1 MLSPNYLLFDLLMT
15 NKITIL
21 PSKKIDTKKWDQCV
35 ANYSNGLIY
44 STSLYLNTMAKKWH
58 GLVIDDYSAIMPLPW
73 KRKLGIRYG
82 YTPPFIQQLGLTGK
96 LHDTK
101 WPSVLEAIH
110 SFYSYADIHF
120 NFQNKSIQDNT
131 SVIQRTNLI
140 IDLSKGYPTI
150 QSLYSNDLIENI
162 KKAASLSYRI
172 GSLKESIELFQTQYS
187 KRFPQT
193 QNKDYIN
200 FMQLCLLLVQ
210 KKQCIIR
217 SVQDDNNAVLA
228 TAVLLKDNKRIYNV
242 MNTTT
247 LEGRNKEANHYLLDQ
262 IIREFSGQLLL
273 FDFEG
278 SSLPGVK
285 AFYEKFGA
293 ENEPYFHY
301 HFNHLPWPIHL
312 LRS

>member
-1 MLSPNYLLFDLLMT
+1 MT
-15 NKITIL
+15 NTITIL
-21 PSKKIDTKKWDQCV
+21 ASKKIDSKKWDQCV
-35 ANYSNGLIY
+35 FNNSNGLIY
-44 STSLYLNTMAKKWH
+44 STSLYLNTMAKNWH

-82 YTPPFIQQLGLTGK
+82 YTPPFIQQLGLIGTIH
-96 LHDTK
+96 HDK
-101 WPSVLEAIH
+101 WPSVLDAIH

-120 NFQNKSIQDNT
+120 NFQNVSIQNHV
-131 SVIQRTNLI
+131 SSIQRTNLM
-140 IDLSKGYPTI
+140 IDLSNGYPGI
-150 QSLYSNDLIENI
+150 QSFYSKDLNENI
-162 KKAASLSYRI
+162 RKAAHLSYQI
-172 GSLKESIELFQTQYS
+172 GSLKESIALYQTQYS

-193 QNKDYIN
+193 QKKDYVN

-210 KKQCIIR
+210 KKQCFIR
-217 SVQDDNNAVLA
+217 SVHDDKNTVLA
-228 TAVLLKDNKRIYNV
+228 TTVLLKDNKRVYNV

-247 LEGRNKEANHYLLDQ
+247 FEGRNKEANHYLIDQ

-293 ENEPYFHY
+293 ENEPYFQY